1 MLLFQLLGLLFY
13 AVQEGNLYRGDVI
26 SVKAFVFLVFGFGL
40 LFSQGVTYAACVL
53 QYLTVRH
60 LEVVVQTGNP
70 VFHEHGLSAK
80 RLQFRK
86 IQMDKKHEQDFA
98 DLEVKRL
105 CGVFGTP
112 IPALPLER
120 DKALDK
126 VKEPPRTSRSLER
139 EER

>member
-1 MLLFQLLGLLFY
+1 MAGFPSLILMLLFQLLGLLFY

-86 IQMDKKHEQDFA
+86 IQIGRYQ
-98 DLEVKRL
+98 
-105 CGVFGTP
+105 T
-112 IPALPLER
+112 I
-120 DKALDK
+120 
-126 VKEPPRTSRSLER
+126 
-139 EER
+139 